1 MELTRLEKFLIIDG
15 LEESIKNKEDLARR
29 GILVNE
35 MQEDIDELNSLINK
49 IKATM

>member
-1 MELTRLEKFLIIDG
+1 MELTRWEKLLIIEG
-15 LEESIKNKEDLARR
+15 LKSDIKDKEYLVNR
-29 GILVNE
+29 GTLVNE